1 MSIQSKDDAN
11 WQQYKLTDDKEEAIL
26 NRFRQ
31 LGDPLK
37 FLVVTSKLGT
47 GFDAPI
53 EGVMY
58 LDKPMKL
65 HSLYQTITRTNR
77 NWKNPATKQ
86 EKRYGLIV
94 DYVGLGDGFARAM
107 SPANPEHAPV
117 RVRIDAIGQP

>member
-1 MSIQSKDDAN
+1 MPKDAADWQSFR
-11 WQQYKLTDDKEEAIL
+11 LTDDKEEAIL

-37 FLVVTSKLGT
+37 FIVVTSKLGT

-65 HSLYQTITRTNR
+65 HTLYQTITRTNR
-77 NWKNPATKQ
+77 NWKEPGYRPGEALRTDS
-86 EKRYGLIV
+86 GLHR
-94 DYVGLGDGFARAM
+94 AR
-107 SPANPEHAPV
+107 
-117 RVRIDAIGQP
+117 